1 MGLDMYLDARKFISK
16 TNFGLGEG
24 VNNPEYNYI
33 LEKSPKGL
41 TDNDGYGY
49 AKVTLNVGYWRKANA
64 IHNWFVNECGGSVD
78 NCQEIYVSM
87 PELNLLRDSCKK
99 VLDAPPEERSDVA
112 GEVDLV
118 PIEGFF
124 FGTTEMDE
132 WYIADLEHTVKI
144 IDNLDSVDYSGWD
157 FSYQASW

>member
-16 TNFGLGEG
+16 KSFGEEAT
-24 VNNPEYNYI
+24 NPEYDSI

-41 TDNDGYGY
+41 TDHDGFGY

-64 IHNWFVNECGGSVD
+64 IHGWFVNNCADGED
-78 NCQEIYVSM
+78 ECQEIHVSM
-87 PELNLLRDSCKK
+87 QKLSLLRNACKQ
-99 VLDAPPEERSDVA
+99 VLDAPPEKRSDVA
-112 GEVDLV
+112 VEVDLV

-132 WYIADLEHTVKI
+132 WYIADLEHTVEM
-144 IDNLDSVDYSGWD
+144 IDNLDSVDYSEWD